1 MEMLQTCALPKSDL
15 HPAPKHDCRAL
26 PPHNAIPIFLCSS
39 NYRVESGLRV
49 FFDEPTADMTTT
61 PSLSSNDPPQLR
73 QQVLGWLVRRN
84 DAGWTAQDET
94 LFQHWLSADPRHA
107 EMYAQ
112 CDSHWAQLD
121 AMPADLVASM
131 RRKLKEDKAPASAA
145 RVKHAKPQRV
155 QASRRSFL
163 FWPATSALTMAA
175 IGGVGYMAWQ
185 HLQAQP
191 LSVQA
196 YQTERGQQQNIALS
210 DGSHLRMDTATRLE
224 VRMFRQ
230 RREVRLLDGQAVFEV
245 QHDGRPFH
253 VLAASHRV
261 TVVGT
266 RFSVRYTPDI
276 PGNDG
281 VQVAVEEG
289 KVRVAALRETEVDGG
304 SYDLLAGQLLTAG
317 QQLQTDGRGGAGE
330 VTSLSA
336 SGIAPW
342 RQQRVSFLDVP
353 LSQAL
358 AELER
363 YRPTGL
369 VVRDAK
375 VAALRLSGTFD
386 PMMVNALHK
395 ALPRVLPVRL
405 EERHGVSEVVSDK

>member
-1 MEMLQTCALPKSDL
+1 MKTLQTCVRQKSVL
-15 HPAPKHDCRAL
+15 QRAPEHDCRAF
-26 PPHNAIPIFLCSS
+26 PSHDFVPTPLCHIH
-39 NYRVESGLRV
+39 YRVASGLCV
-49 FFDEPTADMTTT
+49 FFYELTARMTTA
-61 PSLSSNDPPQLR
+61 PSFSSSDPPQLR
-73 QQVLGWLVRRN
+73 QQALGWMVRRN
-84 DAGWTAQDET
+84 DAGWTVQDEA

-107 EMYAQ
+107 QMYAQ
-112 CDSHWAQLD
+112 CDGRWSQLD
-121 AMPADLVASM
+121 AMPAHLVAGL
-131 RRKLKEDKAPASAA
+131 RRKLEADKAQEA
-145 RVKHAKPQRV
+145 REVHTQPHRA
-155 QASRRSFL
+155 QASRRHFL

-175 IGGVGYMAWQ
+175 MGGVGYMAWQ

-196 YQTERGQQQNIALS
+196 YHTGRGQQQSIVLA
-210 DGSHLRMDTATRLE
+210 DGSHVRLDTATRLE

-230 RREVRLLDGQAVFEV
+230 RREVRLLDGQAMFEV
-245 QHDGRPFH
+245 LHDGRPFH
-253 VLAASHRV
+253 VLAAGHRV

-276 PGNDG
+276 PGNAG

-289 KVRVAALRETEVDGG
+289 KVRVAALHGPEVDGG
-304 SYDLLAGQLLTAG
+304 TYDLMAGQLLTAG
-317 QQLQTDGRGGAGE
+317 EQLRADGLGGAGDI
-330 VTSLSA
+330 VSVPA
-336 SGIAPW
+336 DGIALW
-342 RQQRVSFLDVP
+342 REQRVSFVNAP

-363 YRPTGL
+363 YQPTGL

-386 PMMVNALHK
+386 PMMVGALHK

-405 EERHGVSEVVSDK
+405 ETRHGVTEVLPIK

>member
-1 MEMLQTCALPKSDL
+1 MGILQTCALPKSDL
-15 HPAPKHDCRAL
+15 RPAPKHDCRAL
-26 PPHNAIPIFLCSS
+26 TPHNAIPIFLCSFH
-39 NYRVESGLRV
+39 YRVANGLCV
-49 FFDEPTADMTTT
+49 FFNELTAHMTTT
-61 PSLSSNDPPQLR
+61 PSLSSSDPAQLR
-73 QQVLGWLVRRN
+73 QQALGWLVRRN
-84 DAGWTAQDET
+84 DAGWTVQDET

-107 EMYAQ
+107 EMYTQ
-112 CDSHWAQLD
+112 CEDHWAQLN
-121 AMPADLVASM
+121 AMPADLVVGM
-131 RRKLKEDKAPASAA
+131 RRKLEADKAQTSLAHV
-145 RVKHAKPQRV
+145 RHAKPQRA

-175 IGGVGYMAWQ
+175 VGGVGYMAWQ

-191 LSVQA
+191 LSVHA
-196 YQTERGQQQNIALS
+196 YSTERGQQQNLVLS
-210 DGSHLRMDTATRLE
+210 DGSRLRMDTATRLE

-281 VQVAVEEG
+281 VQVSVEEG
-289 KVRVAALRETEVDGG
+289 KVRVAALREAEVDGG
-304 SYDLLAGQLLTAG
+304 TYDLLAGQLLTAG
-317 QQLQTDGRGGAGE
+317 QQLQVDGRGGAGE
-330 VTSLSA
+330 VVSLSA
-336 SGIAPW
+336 DGIAPW
-342 RQQRVSFLDVP
+342 REQRVSFVDVP

-369 VVRDAK
+369 IVRDAK

-405 EERHGVSEVVSDK
+405 EKRHGVSEVVSEK